1 MSFDL
6 EFSSFWVSR
15 LFDLGDLGDL
25 KKSPVNVFKN
35 YIFEIIGF
43 YWSKCNV
50 ECAIRLT
57 LISKSA
63 KARGDLSELIQ
74 KTQFAMIDP
83 VVIELQKVRL
93 SLDKIGFRI
102 T

>member
-1 MSFDL
+1 MAQCMHFMKTGCNGKCL
-6 EFSSFWVSR
+6 RVS
-15 LFDLGDLGDL
+15 
-25 KKSPVNVFKN
+25 KPPYTVF
-35 YIFEIIGF
+35 Y
-43 YWSKCNV
+43 
-50 ECAIRLT
+50 
-57 LISKSA
+57 
-63 KARGDLSELIQ
+63 LSELIQ

>member
-1 MSFDL
+1 M
-6 EFSSFWVSR
+6 
-15 LFDLGDLGDL
+15 
-25 KKSPVNVFKN
+25 
-35 YIFEIIGF
+35 
-43 YWSKCNV
+43 
-50 ECAIRLT
+50 T